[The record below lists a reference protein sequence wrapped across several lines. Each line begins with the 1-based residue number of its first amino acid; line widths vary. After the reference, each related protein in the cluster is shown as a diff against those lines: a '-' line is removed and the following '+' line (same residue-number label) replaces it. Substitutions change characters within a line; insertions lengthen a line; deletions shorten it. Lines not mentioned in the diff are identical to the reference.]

1 MDAVYFAEGSP
12 SHRIDARRAGELLDE
27 LIGRLGRLRRVLLVP
42 PDYSRVESWA
52 GPLTTML
59 YEKLSSSA
67 EVRILPAV
75 GTHRPM
81 TRSALQAMFPGA
93 PSGAFLK
100 HRFRTDV
107 VRLGEVPGEFVRE
120 ASEGAVEYPVPIE
133 VSRWLAEAEWDRIFS
148 IGQLVPHEVIG
159 VANHVK
165 NILVG
170 TGGAETIHKTHYLGA
185 VYGMER
191 IMGRARTPVRAV
203 LQEGMDRFA
212 SHLPITYVLT
222 VRGPGEEGVVTRG
235 LYAGDGVDC
244 FELGAELCRR
254 VNIENLDRVPRKIVV
269 WLDPDKYASTWLGNK
284 AVYRTRMAVADG
296 GEIVVLAPGVHAFGE
311 DRRIDR
317 WIRKFGYCGTAAVVR
332 AVREHHGLAAN
343 LSAAAHLIHG
353 STEGRFSVVYC
364 PGGLTREE
372 VEGVGYHYA
381 EPGDM
386 LARYD
391 PDRLEDG
398 WNVVDGEEV
407 FFVRRPGQGL
417 WTSPARDRLTASS
430 RSIAATE

>member
-1 MDAVYFAEGSP
+1 MATRELARSDAVYFAEGSA
-12 SHRIDARRAGELLDE
+12 SARIDEPRASELLDE

-52 GPLTTML
+52 GPLTTLL
-59 YEKLSSSA
+59 YEKLSGVA
-67 EVRILPAV
+67 DVRVLPAV

-81 TRSALQAMFPGA
+81 TPAALRAMFRGV
-93 PSGAFLK
+93 PSRAFLK

-107 VRLGEVPGEFVRE
+107 VRLGEVPAAFVRE
-120 ASEGAVEYPVPIE
+120 ASEGAVDYAVPIE
-133 VSRWLAEAEWDRIFS
+133 ISRWLADGDWDRILS

-203 LQEGMDRFA
+203 LQEGMDRFG
-212 SHLPITYVLT
+212 SHLPVTYVLT
-222 VRGPGEEGVVTRG
+222 VRGPGEGGLVTRG
-235 LYAGDGVDC
+235 LYAGDGEAC
-244 FELGAELCRR
+244 FERGAELCRE
-254 VNIENLDRVPRKIVV
+254 VNIEKLDRAPRKVVV
-269 WLDPDKYASTWLGNK
+269 WLDPSKYSSTWLGNK
-284 AVYRTRMAVADG
+284 AIYRTRMAVADG
-296 GEIVVLAPGVHAFGE
+296 GEVVVLAPGVRTFGE

-317 WIRKFGYCGTAAVVR
+317 WIRKIGYRGTAA
-332 AVREHHGLAAN
+332 AVEAVSKHRNLRAN

-364 PGGLTREE
+364 PGGLSREE
-372 VEGVGYHYA
+372 TEGIGYGYA
-381 EPGDM
+381 EVGDM

-391 PDRLEDG
+391 PDRLADG
-398 WNVVDGEEV
+398 WNVVDGEEI

-417 WTSPARDRLTASS
+417 WTSPGRG
-430 RSIAATE
+430 